1 MHDWGERIDQLS
13 PSSGMQP
20 LVPGLVIAL
29 IAQALLD
36 GLRGMRAFLPEEI
49 TAPVYGQATQLL
61 THLFQE
67 SEVI

>member
-1 MHDWGERIDQLS
+1 M
-13 PSSGMQP
+13 
-20 LVPGLVIAL
+20 IAL

-36 GLRGMRAFLPEEI
+36 GLRGMWASLPEEI
-49 TAPVYGQATQLL
+49 TAAVYGQATQLL

>member
-1 MHDWGERIDQLS
+1 MHDWGKRIDQLS

-49 TAPVYGQATQLL
+49 TAQVYGQATQLL

-67 SEVI
+67 SKVI